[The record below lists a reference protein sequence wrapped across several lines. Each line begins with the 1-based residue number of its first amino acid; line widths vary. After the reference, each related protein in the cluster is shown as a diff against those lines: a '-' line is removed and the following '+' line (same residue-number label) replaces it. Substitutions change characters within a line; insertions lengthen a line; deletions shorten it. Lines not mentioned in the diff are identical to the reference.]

1 MSRSSLLEELFK
13 MSLRQIGKRPQLLIL
28 ISVEIPRIR
37 IKKKQPYGEGMSKG
51 KTYLLVL
58 AYLWGQSTAMLRLKI
73 KSSVLEI
80 KSLDR
85 LGKTLSLP
93 MIRESLLLANTDP
106 FTLKLREDQEA
117 KVSPKDLK
125 RARKVE

>member
-1 MSRSSLLEELFK
+1 
-13 MSLRQIGKRPQLLIL
+13 MSLKQIEKRPQLLIL
-28 ISVEIPRIR
+28 ISAEIPRIR
-37 IKKKQPYGEGMSKG
+37 IKRKQPYGAGMSKG
-51 KTYLLVL
+51 KTYLQVL

-73 KSSVLEI
+73 RSSVLEI

-125 RARKVE
+125 RAREVE